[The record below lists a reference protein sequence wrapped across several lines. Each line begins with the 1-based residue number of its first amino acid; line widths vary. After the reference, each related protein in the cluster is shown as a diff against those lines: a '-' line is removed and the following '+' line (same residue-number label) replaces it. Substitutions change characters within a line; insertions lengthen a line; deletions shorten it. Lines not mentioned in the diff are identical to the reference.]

1 MFIVSLSADRDLSTL
16 RGDGAGAT
24 ATSSASSRS
33 PQRSLRPGAW
43 QVFGLSDQGAAKR
56 GRRLALLTVNIPALN
71 SSPHLKEF
79 FQGWGGDTAFQGVQG
94 LAHPATPSDPHTA
107 P

>member
-1 MFIVSLSADRDLSTL
+1 MP
-16 RGDGAGAT
+16 
-24 ATSSASSRS
+24 
-33 PQRSLRPGAW
+33 PQPLPPPPGVPSVPCA
-43 QVFGLSDQGAAKR
+43 QVR
-56 GRRLALLTVNIPALN
+56 GRCLASVIKELQKGAEDLLCFTVNIPALN
-71 SSPHLKEF
+71 SSPHLKEL